1 MTAPMK
7 KTYFVYFEQFFDGTS
22 EHIEKNLLVESDLQG
37 KELYRYIQ
45 VCVAG
50 ESLVVA
56 KSIVIKNIVCLSD
69 TGVSAPM
76 QIENSADGE
85 TIRVAFKARPDLELK
100 LQLCNNEYLDR
111 MNIDLQVK
119 DNPYNSSHY
128 CLELPAMVGSQGED
142 SP

>member
-1 MTAPMK
+1 MTAPMM

-37 KELYRYIQ
+37 KELYHYIQ

-69 TGVSAPM
+69 MGVSAPM
-76 QIENSADGE
+76 QIEHSAGAE
-85 TIRVAFKARPDLELK
+85 TVRVSFKARPDISLELE
-100 LQLCNNEYLDR
+100 LDGSYLDR
-111 MNIDLQVK
+111 VNITT
-119 DNPYNSSHY
+119 YHNSEIYGGHC
-128 CLELPAMVGSQGED
+128 CLEIPAKMD
-142 SP
+142 